1 MSVVSSLTGSECV
14 SANVLEPLV
23 SYVASG
29 EVSEDVVSV
38 DDAIVE
44 SGVDESSAELSVFML
59 GSEVSVDDES
69 VLSLVVVDESVDGS
83 LLVVDS
89 LG

>member
-59 GSEVSVDDES
+59 GSEVLVDDES
-69 VLSLVVVDESVDGS
+69 VLSFVVVDESVDGS
-83 LLVVDS
+83 LFVVDS

>member
-23 SYVASG
+23 SYVVSG

-44 SGVDESSAELSVFML
+44 SGVDESSAELSVFIL
-59 GSEVSVDDES
+59 GSEVLVDDES
-69 VLSLVVVDESVDGS
+69 VLSFVVVDESVDGS
-83 LLVVDS
+83 LLVADS

>member
-83 LLVVDS
+83 LFVNDS